1 MARDGAPSAVGARD
15 PVNPRGRPFSA
26 VATPF
31 VVTRRNRRWYFANCA
46 WDAVAF
52 HAMLNEEVRIGTQ
65 CHHLRGTDRDHP
77 RQWTGDVHA
86 RKPIRPPLPS
96 RLAMVD
102 DIVNTRSNHMVLF
115 RSRTHL
121 DDWRESNP
129 GPEGAV
135 LTVEQTHALSVPI
148 IETS

>member
-65 CHHLRGTDRDHP
+65 CHHCAEPIAITLANGRAMSTLGSRFVHLSLP
-77 RQWTGDVHA
+77 ASQWWT
-86 RKPIRPPLPS
+86 
-96 RLAMVD
+96 
-102 DIVNTRSNHMVLF
+102 
-115 RSRTHL
+115 
-121 DDWRESNP
+121 
-129 GPEGAV
+129 
-135 LTVEQTHALSVPI
+135 
-148 IETS
+148 TS